1 MKNSICVIIL
11 FSTLLSIN
19 DVFAQKTNT
28 CEVIVWKG
36 RKAHYTAEKIALY
49 TGKDVK
55 NSAVV
60 FYDDYSFKTQVWRK
74 NENGI
79 MALKDTLIS
88 DKIYR
93 VTDTTQCRDFRIQ
106 YCVSYK
112 NVVVKGKKQTVKG
125 LCETAIVGDFKKK
138 LMGKLI
144 QEGCLTELPD
154 ENLQNAHHVLN
165 VAIMTYQEKM
175 GLSVGGLSLE
185 TVKLMQLTN

>member
-1 MKNSICVIIL
+1 MKLIFLITSL
-11 FSTLLSIN
+11 STLLSN
-19 DVFAQKTNT
+19 SNAFAQKSTT
-28 CEVIVWKG
+28 CEVVVWKG

-49 TGKDVK
+49 TGRDVK
-55 NSAVV
+55 NPAVV

-79 MALKDTLIS
+79 FCLKDTLVS

-112 NVVVKGKKQTVKG
+112 NVFVKGKKQTVKG

-138 LMGKLI
+138 LMEKLI

-185 TVKLMQLTN
+185 TVKLMQLAD

>member
-1 MKNSICVIIL
+1 MKNIICVIIL
-11 FSTLLSIN
+11 FSMLFN
-19 DVFAQKTNT
+19 ANGVFAQKSTT
-28 CEVIVWKG
+28 CEVVVWKG

-55 NSAVV
+55 NPAVV

-79 MALKDTLIS
+79 FCLKDTLIS

-93 VTDTTQCRDFRIQ
+93 VTDTTQCRDFRVQ

-125 LCETAIVGDFKKK
+125 LCDADVVGEFKKK
-138 LMGKLI
+138 LMEKLI

-154 ENLQNAHHVLN
+154 EKLQNAHHVLN

-185 TVKLMQLTN
+185 TIKLMQLMD